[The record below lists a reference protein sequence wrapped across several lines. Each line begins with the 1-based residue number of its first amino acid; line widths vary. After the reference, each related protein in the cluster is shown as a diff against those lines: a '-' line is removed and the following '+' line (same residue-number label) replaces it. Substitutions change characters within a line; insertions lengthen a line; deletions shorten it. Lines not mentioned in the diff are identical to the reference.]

1 MERFK
6 KTVITF
12 APALAIFLTILAI
25 RFCPN
30 SEPAQT
36 NPNATPS
43 PISTSQTNRNSP
55 KPSVSTPQTEP
66 GPPTPT
72 SPSSQN
78 EREKFFALLIGVDD
92 YRNSCPAL
100 PDLRYACSD
109 IMKIKDALVEKIGV
123 PEANVLTLRACA
135 EEKDPTKRPTRANIE
150 ASVRRLLE
158 KSDADATILV
168 VLTGHGFA
176 TKSGETAFAPED
188 VAFAKNGALDAST
201 ATSLVALAENLQ
213 TARAKS
219 KALIVD
225 ACRTT
230 VSTSGAPTQ
239 GTARGALKFE
249 PTGLV
254 TLQSCSARETSYEVA
269 SDDFCGGVF
278 AHFLVEGIDKKRKKD
293 ASLSLIDVG
302 GYASEKT
309 AEYIRRRREAEA
321 QSVEPSKRV
330 FVTSQQPTCLMVA
343 GADFYLSAPNWEA
356 WYREGRALAWG
367 LDGTKIDGR
376 RALDLLTKAAEA
388 GSLEAQA
395 ELALLYY
402 DGCEASPPNFHEA
415 YKLAQEPAKSGNP
428 FALKVLGDCYR
439 YGAGVEQN
447 VEEARRRYAEALKGL
462 EALAETDDALALH
475 RLALYFAGTGTARD
489 YEKAAEYCRR
499 AVDLK
504 CVGSYVTLGD
514 LHYCGYGVERDYDKA
529 VELYNEAVEWNCV
542 AAYKGLGDCYY
553 HGSGVKRDDAQAFR
567 YFQLAAQGSVA
578 LGIARLGGCY
588 REGRGVDKNPKE
600 AVKLYARAAELY
612 DRSATLELAAC
623 YFYGLGVEQ
632 DRTKAFELFKRA
644 AEQNYA
650 ADAYRWLAMCYENA
664 WGTSKNKKYAK
675 EWSERAFQKYRE
687 YAEAG
692 APDGMFWLGE
702 CYCSG
707 FGVERDYDAAVRWFR
722 KAAEKGEKAAV
733 CSLGVCYY
741 NGWSVDKNGA
751 EAIKY
756 FRQAAE
762 LGWFPATTW
771 LGECYWNGVGV
782 EQDRDEALRL
792 FGDAAEQGDSGATA
806 RLGWYYFNG
815 EGGEPDYDKA
825 VEFFSRAVE
834 LNNPAGHWGLGHCY
848 YTGVGVGGGPDY
860 DEAFKLFSRAVDL
873 GCVEAKVDLAECY
886 IAGKGVTQDPV
897 IAIQLLRDAAEQ
909 NSARACY
916 NLGYAYL
923 HGERVEKDQKEAV
936 KWFRK
941 GEELG
946 NAPCVTQLGRCYE
959 HSWGV
964 EEDWNEAGRLY
975 RKAAEEMEFPDT
987 DAMNRWGLWL
997 YKSGKLKE
1005 AIPWFEKAAEA
1016 KHSDAL
1022 GNLAYF
1028 YRVGEGVEK
1037 DAFKATR
1044 LYREAAE
1051 LGDASAMFSLSWS
1064 YIYGWGA
1071 ERNPNEAARWFK
1083 KAAEFG
1089 SKEARDFLG
1098 IAIVWEELAQKM
1110 EEVLGIDDFNAYC
1123 VDAIVEEVAREEPG
1137 FGLLW
1142 DLDNLCVDWGSDG
1155 FTEEEKIAKLGEI
1168 LVETAKACGEKA
1180 DVKTGIRYL
1189 EQAVE
1194 EKDKSAVYTAAI
1206 LTLGLCRL
1214 VGVGGEMDRDK
1225 ARDYVLLAAGS
1236 DAPHIKR
1243 FADKALANWDAW
1255 LEIIDD
1261 DFEDR
1266 IDWDD
1271 ETPENGGDLDGV
1283 FDGGE

>member
-66 GPPTPT
+66 GPPTPP

-542 AAYKGLGDCYY
+542 AAYKGLGDCCY
-553 HGSGVKRDDAQAFR
+553 HGNGVKRDDAQAFR
-567 YFQLAAQGSVA
+567 YFQLAAQGAVA

-588 REGRGVDKNPKE
+588 RDGRGVDKNPKE

-612 DRSATLELAAC
+612 DGSATLELAAC

-722 KAAEKGEKAAV
+722 KAAEKGEKAAL

-762 LGWFPATTW
+762 LGWVPATTW
-771 LGECYWNGVGV
+771 LGECYWNSVGV

-792 FGDAAEQGDSGATA
+792 FGDAAEQGDSAATT

-886 IAGKGVTQDPV
+886 IAGNGVTQDPV

-909 NSARACY
+909 NSARAYY

-923 HGERVEKDQKEAV
+923 HGECVEKDQKEAV

-964 EEDWNEAGRLY
+964 EKDWGEAGRLY

-987 DAMNRWGLWL
+987 DAMNRLGLWL
-997 YKSGKLKE
+997 YNNGNLKE

-1016 KHSDAL
+1016 KHPDAL
-1022 GNLAYF
+1022 ENLAYL
-1028 YRVGEGVEK
+1028 YRMGEGVKK

-1051 LGDASAMFSLSWS
+1051 LGNASAMFRLGLS
-1064 YIYGWGA
+1064 YVFGWGA
-1071 ERNPNEAARWFK
+1071 ERDPKEAARWSK
-1083 KAAEFG
+1083 RAAKLG
-1089 SKEARDFLG
+1089 DQNARVWLG
-1098 IAIVWEELAQKM
+1098 IAAIWNELSKKM
-1110 EEVLGIDDFNAYC
+1110 KEVLEIDDFNAYC
-1123 VDAIVEEVAREEPG
+1123 ADAMMNELAREDVEFNLSLSIDKWVSKFLNLRLTGKEKAAKEMGKWLAEVAKECGKGIDVET
-1137 FGLLW
+1137 GLSYLKEAAE
-1142 DLDNLCVDWGSDG
+1142 
-1155 FTEEEKIAKLGEI
+1155 EEEKSEA
-1168 LVETAKACGEKA
+1168 
-1180 DVKTGIRYL
+1180 R
-1189 EQAVE
+1189 
-1194 EKDKSAVYTAAI
+1194 AAAS
-1206 LTLGLCRL
+1206 LTLGICRL
-1214 VGVGGEMDRDK
+1214 IGVGGEMNLIK
-1225 ARDYVLLAAGS
+1225 ANEYMLRASESNDPRIKSCAEKVLQ
-1236 DAPHIKR
+1236 
-1243 FADKALANWDAW
+1243 
-1255 LEIIDD
+1255 
-1261 DFEDR
+1261 
-1266 IDWDD
+1266 DWDGWQ
-1271 ETPENGGDLDGV
+1271 EKVKKKFEKLMIERPENGD
-1283 FDGGE
+1283 E

>member
-66 GPPTPT
+66 GPPTPP

-376 RALDLLTKAAEA
+376 RALELLTKAAEA

-475 RLALYFAGTGTARD
+475 QLALCYLGRLGTNKRD
-489 YEKAAEYCRR
+489 FKKMGEYCRR

-504 CVGSYVTLGD
+504 CIKSYVTLGD
-514 LHYCGYGVERDYDKA
+514 MYCFGYGVERDYDKA
-529 VELYNEAVEWNCV
+529 IRLYNDAIEFNCG
-542 AAYKGLGDCYY
+542 AAYEGLGDYY
-553 HGSGVKRDDAQAFR
+553 FSKSVDERDHRKAFDLFRQAAEKNDASGVTGLAFCYANGAGIEKDLEEGIRLYRQASEWNNGDATYMLANC
-567 YFQLAAQGSVA
+567 YF
-578 LGIARLGGCY
+578 
-588 REGRGVDKNPKE
+588 RGVGVKE
-600 AVKLYARAAELY
+600 DRVKALELFRRAAELEC
-612 DRSATLELAAC
+612 LLA
-623 YFYGLGVEQ
+623 FNDV
-632 DRTKAFELFKRA
+632 A
-644 AEQNYA
+644 A
-650 ADAYRWLAMCYENA
+650 CYENA
-664 WGTSKNKKYAK
+664 WGTGRSEKYAK
-675 EWSERAFQKYRE
+675 EWREREFQTYRTF
-687 YAEAG
+687 AEADVSK
-692 APDGMFWLGE
+692 AMVLLGE
-702 CYCSG
+702 CYYQG
-707 FGVERDYDAAVRWFR
+707 KGVEQDYGEAIRWFQ
-722 KAAEKGEKAAV
+722 KAAEADEEMAF
-733 CSLGVCYY
+733 CSLGICYY
-741 NGWSVDKNGA
+741 EGKGVEKNGD

-756 FRQAAE
+756 FRRALEGGWRQA
-762 LGWFPATTW
+762 TYW
-771 LGECYWNGVGV
+771 LGECYYEGVGV
-782 EQDRDEALRL
+782 DPDYAEAIR
-792 FGDAAEQGDSGATA
+792 FYQEATTFNVIEA
-806 RLGWYYFNG
+806 MNRLGACYYCG
-815 EGGEPDYDKA
+815 DGVDKPDYDKA
-825 VEFFSRAVE
+825 VFWFRKAADE
-834 LNNPAGHWGLGHCY
+834 NNKWGLYWLGNCYYNAHGVERSYENAVDLYRRAADLGLADAMLMLGDCY
-848 YTGVGVGGGPDY
+848 YTGYGV
-860 DEAFKLFSRAVDL
+860 E
-873 GCVEAKVDLAECY
+873 
-886 IAGKGVTQDPV
+886 QDNLK
-897 IAIQLLRDAAEQ
+897 AILYFREAAELNNAQACCALANVYLEGLTVRQ
-909 NSARACY
+909 ND
-916 NLGYAYL
+916 
-923 HGERVEKDQKEAV
+923 EEAV
-936 KWFRK
+936 KWLRK
-941 GEELG
+941 GAEL
-946 NAPCVTQLGRCYE
+946 NEPLAITLLGVCYFE
-959 HSWGV
+959 GKGV
-964 EEDWNEAGRLY
+964 QQDWNEATRLY
-975 RKAAEEMEFPDT
+975 RKAAEEMKYPK
-987 DAMNRWGLWL
+987 AMTL
-997 YKSGKLKE
+997 
-1005 AIPWFEKAAEA
+1005 
-1016 KHSDAL
+1016 L
-1022 GNLAYF
+1022 GVCYA
-1028 YRVGEGVEK
+1028 GGTGVEK
-1037 DAFKATR
+1037 D
-1044 LYREAAE
+1044 
-1051 LGDASAMFSLSWS
+1051 
-1064 YIYGWGA
+1064 
-1071 ERNPNEAARWFK
+1071 
-1083 KAAEFG
+1083 
-1089 SKEARDFLG
+1089 
-1098 IAIVWEELAQKM
+1098 V
-1110 EEVLGIDDFNAYC
+1110 
-1123 VDAIVEEVAREEPG
+1123 
-1137 FGLLW
+1137 
-1142 DLDNLCVDWGSDG
+1142 
-1155 FTEEEKIAKLGEI
+1155 
-1168 LVETAKACGEKA
+1168 
-1180 DVKTGIRYL
+1180 
-1189 EQAVE
+1189 
-1194 EKDKSAVYTAAI
+1194 
-1206 LTLGLCRL
+1206 
-1214 VGVGGEMDRDK
+1214 
-1225 ARDYVLLAAGS
+1225 
-1236 DAPHIKR
+1236 
-1243 FADKALANWDAW
+1243 DKALEWFRKAADLDDVNAMYNLGDLLCDEDDIEATRW
-1255 LEIIDD
+1255 LSKAADLGHARAMFIAGNRYAQGLGGERDLDKALKYWRKSAELEETHALFALGTAAVWKDIVKKAKTYNIELNVFEQGIVKLSPAFELLNGEIDVETGSAYLRKAVELDSKAAMWTLGMCHVFGVGIEQDLNEAQKFFAKAKTGNNEEIGNDMLAARLTEMVEEHWKQWRVVVDD
-1261 DFEDR
+1261 DFEDL
-1266 IDWDD
+1266 IDWGDETSENGERLEESIELND
-1271 ETPENGGDLDGV
+1271 ETPEDGGDLDGV